1 MIVKVIIAFFA
12 IIGIAVCVS
21 ISIDYIANKL
31 NK

>member
-1 MIVKVIIAFFA
+1 MILKIIITFFA

-21 ISIDYIANKL
+21 VSIDYIANKL